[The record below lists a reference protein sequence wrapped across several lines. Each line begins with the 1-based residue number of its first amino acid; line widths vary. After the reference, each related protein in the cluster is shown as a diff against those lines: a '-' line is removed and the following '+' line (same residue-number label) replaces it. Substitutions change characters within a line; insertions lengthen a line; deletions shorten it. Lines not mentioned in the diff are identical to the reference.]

1 LETRKLSA
9 TKSDVLLLELQQ
21 KEEGNTDSSAYLT
34 DLSCELGGQG
44 RKNSQQRPKG
54 VAYVKLKPQV
64 LSVS

>member
-1 LETRKLSA
+1 MSVA
-9 TKSDVLLLELQQ
+9 VAVELPQ

-44 RKNSQQRPKG
+44 PNNSQQRPKG